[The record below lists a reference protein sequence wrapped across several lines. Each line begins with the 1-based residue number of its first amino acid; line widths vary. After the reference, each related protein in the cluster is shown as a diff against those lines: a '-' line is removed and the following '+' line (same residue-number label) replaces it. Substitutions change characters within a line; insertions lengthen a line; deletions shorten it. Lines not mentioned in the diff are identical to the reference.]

1 MIPRYQKVLFVLFL
15 AATVLMA
22 AELLHLRHATQD
34 RLIANMADAPL
45 VAPSHA
51 ELESIKLF
59 VANDADNS
67 LHEVQKELPAPTT
80 PNARARFVL
89 QALLAEYAAPQAA
102 HPVPSA
108 LSASASGPVD
118 DAYLLPIDVPALESP
133 DARTGKPLVAVIN
146 LDRSFT
152 EHHPQGLATEML
164 TLRSLV
170 ATLHS
175 SLPQVVAVRF
185 LVDGQPAETLAGNAS
200 LEHIY
205 SATEE
210 REIAIDKDLP

>member
-51 ELESIKLF
+51 ELESIKL
-59 VANDADNS
+59 
-67 LHEVQKELPAPTT
+67 
-80 PNARARFVL
+80 FVL